1 MHSQAIEWQDTVIGW
16 LINNHNHP
24 VVVVKYED
32 LQKNGVLTE
41 VRKML
46 DFLKFPY
53 SVTTVVRRLK
63 KEYNEFRR
71 KHENETFEHF
81 TPTQQALLQI
91 VIHNT
96 IHTLKSHG
104 LSKVCDITE
113 YLRKENIQNNF

>member
-1 MHSQAIEWQDTVIGW
+1 M
-16 LINNHNHP
+16 
-24 VVVVKYED
+24 VVKYED
-32 LQKNGVLTE
+32 LRKNGALTE

-63 KEYNEFRR
+63 KGYNEFRR
-71 KHENETFEHF
+71 KHENETFEHI
-81 TPTQQALLQI
+81 TPTQQALLQT

-113 YLRKENIQNNF
+113 YLRK